1 MHTSSRGFVWRKFNL
16 NGCTGLYFSEMYWFR
31 EHCET
36 TMYYLITKLAC
47 EVKHVAD
54 TTGRPGTAESC
65 NEDQQGSTDDPHRC
79 GSTPGQQG
87 MCQVPAVAWRGASQ
101 QADGQIG
108 SHTWREPKVCF
119 RTKSILRGS
128 GISNWIPVQ
137 NSLWWLIKTC
147 SDILTSTLI

>member
-1 MHTSSRGFVWRKFNL
+1 MHTSSRGFLWKTFSL
-16 NGCTGLYFSEMYWFR
+16 NCCTGLYVSEMNWFR

-36 TMYYLITKLAC
+36 TTYYLITKLGC

-54 TTGRPGTAESC
+54 TAGRPGAAESC

-79 GSTPGQQG
+79 GSTPVQQG
-87 MCQVPAVAWRGASQ
+87 MCQVPTAAWRGASQ
-101 QADGQIG
+101 QADGQNG
-108 SHTWREPKVCF
+108 SHTWRKPKVCL

-128 GISNWIPVQ
+128 GISNWIQVQ
-137 NSLWWLIKTC
+137 NSLGLIKTC